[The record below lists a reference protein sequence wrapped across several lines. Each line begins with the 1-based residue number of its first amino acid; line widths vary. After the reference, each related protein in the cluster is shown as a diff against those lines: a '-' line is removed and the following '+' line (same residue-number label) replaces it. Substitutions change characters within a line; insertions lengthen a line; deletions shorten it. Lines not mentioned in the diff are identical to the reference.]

1 MSHNDPGRFRLEISF
16 STEYK
21 KTKKMKEFSLGGHGF
36 NINEI
41 SQFIESL
48 LSERKVE
55 TLAKDAQERT
65 EKRKHSD

>member
-1 MSHNDPGRFRLEISF
+1 MSHSDPNRFRLEISF

-41 SQFIESL
+41 SEFINSL
-48 LSERKVE
+48 LADRKAD
-55 TLAKDAQERT
+55 TIKDP
-65 EKRKHSD
+65 H

>member
-1 MSHNDPGRFRLEISF
+1 MSHSDPGRFRLEISF

-21 KTKKMKEFSLGGHGF
+21 KTKKMKEFSLGGNGF

-55 TLAKDAQERT
+55 SLAREHERGD
-65 EKRKHSD
+65 KRKHSD